1 LVFSFFFA
9 QILYISTSIG
19 QNYYLYLK
27 PLDPSGYPINDTSTN
42 NAAVNSIFRKYAVT
56 KFRQSFPKAIDQNIA
71 KKYHI
76 YANGNIDSLKSEL
89 ENTNLYGEIT
99 KAEFY
104 RSSYCSSPLPPVN
117 DLEIIS
123 GRSSNWALDNIEANC
138 AWSITQ
144 GDPRV
149 VVAIADGDVD
159 TAHIDMKNKFI
170 YKWYYDLTSDYSL
183 HGSKVS
189 GCIFATTNNNV
200 GIAGLANNIKGAS
213 YRGMIAWTDTARPP
227 SDSTSASGNVFD
239 AMWQAYLDGRRI
251 INVSWSGDIALYS
264 EALEMTKHG
273 AILVVAAGNRQ
284 EYGPSHSSY
293 AGVPGVINVSSI
305 NWENKHGTTNSNPI
319 LQHEHN
325 AWVDLC
331 ALGIDVTTLNAFD
344 RYHTSTGT
352 SISAPLVSGTIALML
367 SINPCLSPS
376 EVEFILK
383 QTCDPIANASSYPG
397 QLGAGRL
404 NAYKAVRM
412 AQVMSCL
419 NIKGIEINTICRPG
433 KVSGLSNPQFTVKM
447 EGGLPPYKY
456 KWEPIISTTGG
467 ISNTTVLD
475 HDDIANPTIIS
486 SSAPHIAYYR
496 LIVTD
501 QFLPE
506 KMAIKII
513 KVQLSDNM
521 TPIVAMRDSYMDMLN
536 EANDQRTTNVYDVDT
551 WTSPDIWNRNT
562 NDLGTTHQNPEYHI
576 SAPNF
581 IYTHVKNYGCVAST
595 AGQKLK
601 LYWSK
606 GSTGEK
612 WEDDWKST
620 NVNDKFG
627 ALTMPGGREITPII
641 SGIGIPALAPT
652 AFVILSQEWFPP
664 KPQDFEG
671 SPNSFDACVLAR
683 IERTETYPFG
693 MIIPE
698 ELGKGVGQNV
708 RNNNTIVTR
717 NMVLTNLN
725 TTDVKVRLRDV
736 IVGNGD
742 NVDQVFNLRFEA
754 DRPIY
759 PLMNGDF
766 STRGK
771 VVLHLGSL
779 YDRWMSAGG
788 KGEYTSRNAQA
799 KTVTMQGNSLLE
811 MDSIY
816 FAASERFTI
825 QIEFA
830 LDSSVAIKDSS
841 FQRMHL
847 RQYLNSKPDSLY
859 GAVGYDLKIVP
870 SNTPGYRIAHLDSNS
885 SFILSPNPTNGLVY
899 VVYHG
904 NTNNPCELLVT
915 DMVGKKVLAE
925 QLLFI
930 PNIAKEINLSQYSS
944 GIYLINITNSQGKTE
959 VYKVTKE

>member
-1 LVFSFFFA
+1 MRHLNLTKYFLIPIVF
-9 QILYISTSIG
+9 ILFSQKGLSQKYCMAFVTTTN
-19 QNYYLYLK
+19 QAAK
-27 PLDPSGYPINDTSTN
+27 PTNDSSNLSANAIINQVLSQYGCVRYKQAFKN
-42 NAAVNSIFRKYAVT
+42 SVRANAINEFI
-56 KFRQSFPKAIDQNIA
+56 
-71 KKYHI
+71 I
-76 YANGNIDSLKSEL
+76 YASGNGDSLKSKL
-89 ENTNLYGEIT
+89 LQTGMFDSITNFGIGETASGCTTPVI
-99 KAEFY
+99 
-104 RSSYCSSPLPPVN
+104 VN
-117 DLEIIS
+117 DPLILS
-123 GRSSNWALDNIEANC
+123 WDNWAMNNIDANC
-138 AWSITQ
+138 AWTITK

-149 VVAIADGDVD
+149 IIGFSDTEFDDGHEDLIGKFEKVWHRDPSYSGTVDYHGTKVASVAIA
-159 TAHIDMKNKFI
+159 N
-170 YKWYYDLTSDYSL
+170 
-183 HGSKVS
+183 
-189 GCIFATTNNNV
+189 TNNNI
-200 GIAGLANNIKGAS
+200 GITSIGHNLKGAGYS
-213 YRGMIAWTDTARPP
+213 LDGVDLPRDGII
-227 SDSTSASGNVFD
+227 
-239 AMWQAYLDGRRI
+239 QAY
-251 INVSWSGDIALYS
+251 S
-264 EALEMTKHG
+264 EGKRVVNASFELTGLTPPEVLEMTQHG
-273 AILVVAAGNRQ
+273 MILVLAAGN
-284 EYGPSHSSY
+284 YMKGYHSDI
-293 AGVPGVINVSSI
+293 ANIPGVIAVGGVDKY
-305 NWENKHGTTNSNPI
+305 NKHSPTFTDHYTWI
-319 LQHEHN
+319 
-325 AWVDLC
+325 DLC
-331 ALGIDVTTLNAFD
+331 APSLDVLRAHSRFDPRGIP
-344 RYHTSTGT
+344 YYSYSTVRSSSTASPIVAGV
-352 SISAPLVSGTIALML
+352 IGLML

-376 EVEFILK
+376 EIEGIL
-383 QTCDPIANASSYPG
+383 QNSCDPIADEASYPG
-397 QLGAGRL
+397 LLGAGRL
-404 NAYKAVRM
+404 NAYKAVQM
-412 AQVMSCL
+412 AQVMSCM

-486 SSAPHIAYYR
+486 STAPHIAYYR

-506 KMAIKII
+506 KMAIKVI

-536 EANDQRTTNVYDVDT
+536 EANDQRTTNVYDIDT

-576 SAPNF
+576 SASMPNF
-581 IYTHVKNYGCVAST
+581 VYTNIKNYGCVAST
-595 AGQKLK
+595 TGQKLK

-612 WEDDWKST
+612 WEDDWKTT
-620 NVNDKFG
+620 NVKDKFG
-627 ALTMPGGREITPII
+627 ALTMPGGREITPIS
-641 SGIGIPALAPT
+641 SGINIPALVPT
-652 AFVILSQEWFPP
+652 ASVILSQEWFPP

-671 SPNSFDACVLAR
+671 SPSSFDACVLAR
-683 IERTETYPFG
+683 IEKAEAYPFG
-693 MIIPE
+693 MTIPE
-698 ELGKGVGQNV
+698 ELGKGVGENV

-725 TTDVKVRLRDV
+725 TTDIKVRLRDV

-742 NVDQVFNLRFEA
+742 NVAQVYNLRFEA

-779 YDRWMSAGG
+779 YDRWISAGG

-830 LDSSVAIKDSS
+830 LDSSVTITDSS

-847 RQYLNSKPDSLY
+847 RQYLTSKPDSLY
-859 GAVGYDLKIVP
+859 GAVGYEL
-870 SNTPGYRIAHLDSNS
+870 RISPATQNNQRKTLETAVTS
-885 SFILSPNPTNGLVY
+885 SESFKVSPNPTSGIIMISYNGDKEY
-899 VVYHG
+899 TSDIVVS
-904 NTNNPCELLVT
+904 
-915 DMVGKKVLAE
+915 DMVGKKVMTDKATFSQGTL
-925 QLLFI
+925 
-930 PNIAKEINLSQYSS
+930 KEINLSRLAS
-944 GIYLINITNSQGKTE
+944 GIYLINITNAQGKTE
-959 VYKVTKE
+959 VFKIVKE